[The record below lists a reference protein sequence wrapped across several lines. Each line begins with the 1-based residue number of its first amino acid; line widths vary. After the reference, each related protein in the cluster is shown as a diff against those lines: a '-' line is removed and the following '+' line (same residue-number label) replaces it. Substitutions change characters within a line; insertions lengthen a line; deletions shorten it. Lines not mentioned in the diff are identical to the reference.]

1 MSRSSGARRGRKK
14 SATVQLVDDE
24 LKEPLEVIALVA
36 PDQNPLVRI
45 AVIFDDDPS
54 GDFDGDGYLDHN
66 DFDDDND
73 GLVDE
78 LDRFPFDPSESQ
90 DSDGDGIGDNADQDD
105 DADGVRDDE
114 DNCPLFPNAR
124 QRDFDGDGVGNLC
137 DSDGRLSWSV
147 DDITSL
153 ELEVDNVDDVFQILK
168 VSGERRNHKRVS
180 VRRNWRR

>member
-1 MSRSSGARRGRKK
+1 MMEMSRSSEQGEGGKK

-78 LDRFPFDPSESQ
+78 LDRFPLIQVNRKILMVTAF
-90 DSDGDGIGDNADQDD
+90 GDNADQDD

-168 VSGERRNHKRVS
+168 VSGRASKS
-180 VRRNWRR
+180 

>member
-1 MSRSSGARRGRKK
+1 MLSFGGGSATDGSDFISDGDVTLFWSEGEGGKK

-114 DNCPLFPNAR
+114 DNCPLFR
-124 QRDFDGDGVGNLC
+124 TL
-137 DSDGRLSWSV
+137 GRG
-147 DDITSL
+147 
-153 ELEVDNVDDVFQILK
+153 ILM
-168 VSGERRNHKRVS
+168 GME
-180 VRRNWRR
+180 